1 MVYLFLCVAAMG
13 LCCCLRAFFLVVA
26 NRGYS
31 LVAALLI
38 VVTTLVAEHGLQG
51 ARASVVLACELSSSL
66 GSRAQA

>member
-1 MVYLFLCVAAMG
+1 MWLRWVFVAARG
-13 LCCCLRAFFLVVA
+13 LFLVVA

-31 LVAALLI
+31 LVAGLLI